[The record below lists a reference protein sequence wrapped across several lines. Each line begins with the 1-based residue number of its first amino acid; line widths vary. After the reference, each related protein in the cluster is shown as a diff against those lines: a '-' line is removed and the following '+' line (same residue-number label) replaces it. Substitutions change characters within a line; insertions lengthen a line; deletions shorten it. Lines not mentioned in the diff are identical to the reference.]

1 MFSQP
6 RSSSAQASTL
16 LQRRYVI
23 VDHTLAKLSFTT
35 RRHFRGKELRGSP
48 TPSNQPGIDLLTEQA
63 LKIYDE
69 PSSTQE
75 FDLCHAPYKRGK
87 AKGGL
92 TWTS

>member
-1 MFSQP
+1 MRP
-6 RSSSAQASTL
+6 G
-16 LQRRYVI
+16 
-23 VDHTLAKLSFTT
+23 HLAEGVAVAEGRVAYEVNAFT
-35 RRHFRGKELRGSP
+35 RRLDHERCPQRVP
-48 TPSNQPGIDLLTEQA
+48 PVTEQA